1 MQQIQLPITGMTCGG
16 CASRLTREL
25 GAVPGVADAQ
35 ANFATETAAVS
46 FDAERVSPAD
56 LVQAITASGF
66 GCRLQHHTLTISGMH
81 CSSCATRIRDAL
93 LASPGVIDAE
103 VNVALDQANVTTLPE
118 VSDLALTHM
127 IEAAGYQVAT
137 AQQQEVP
144 NARGL
149 SDAQWL
155 VISALCTAPLALQM
169 IGMWLGVGLHLSP
182 WAEWALATPVQWI
195 VGWRFYRGAWVS
207 LMHRAANMDT
217 LVALGTTAAYG
228 FSLWQWWQ
236 LGNAATGALYF
247 EASAVIITLIL
258 GGKTL
263 ESRAKQSASRALR
276 QLLGLRPDTARV
288 LRAGQE
294 VEVPI
299 ESVSLGDM
307 VIGKPGE
314 RIPVDGVIVKGAS
327 EIDESLLTG
336 EPIPVAKQ
344 AGDPVIAGS
353 LVCDGLIRIRTERIG
368 ASTVLARIGAMV
380 EAAQSGRAPIQAVV
394 DRVSRIFVPVVIG
407 IALLT
412 FIGWSLS
419 GAPIASAWVATI
431 SVLVIACPCALGL
444 ATPTALVA
452 GTGTAARYGILIKDI
467 DSLERLSQLTDVV
480 FDKTGTLTQGHP
492 KLTRIVPVRGT
503 AESLLAIAA
512 SVQQG
517 SEHPLGQALVR
528 TATAQGATL
537 AAIDDFSATI
547 GAGVSATVQG
557 ARIRVGKASY
567 VAVTG
572 ADLATPDAGET
583 PIYVADAEGLI
594 GTLFVADQARPEAA
608 QVIAELHAH
617 GLHTHL
623 FSGDGEAAVHA
634 VGTALGIQ
642 EVKANLQPEDKVS
655 HLKSLID
662 AGRRPAMVGDGI
674 NDAPAL
680 AAAHVG
686 IAMGSGTD
694 VALETASVALMRP
707 QLGLIL
713 DALTIAER
721 TRQTIRQ
728 NLFWAF
734 AYNVIL
740 IPVAIAGF
748 LNPAIAGA
756 AMAASSITV
765 VGNALRL
772 TRWHPRAAR

>member
-1 MQQIQLPITGMTCGG
+1 M
-16 CASRLTREL
+16 
-25 GAVPGVADAQ
+25 
-35 ANFATETAAVS
+35 
-46 FDAERVSPAD
+46 
-56 LVQAITASGF
+56 
-66 GCRLQHHTLTISGMH
+66 
-81 CSSCATRIRDAL
+81 
-93 LASPGVIDAE
+93 
-103 VNVALDQANVTTLPE
+103 
-118 VSDLALTHM
+118 
-127 IEAAGYQVAT
+127 
-137 AQQQEVP
+137 
-144 NARGL
+144 
-149 SDAQWL
+149 
-155 VISALCTAPLALQM
+155 
-169 IGMWLGVGLHLSP
+169 
-182 WAEWALATPVQWI
+182 
-195 VGWRFYRGAWVS
+195 
-207 LMHRAANMDT
+207 
-217 LVALGTTAAYG
+217 
-228 FSLWQWWQ
+228 
-236 LGNAATGALYF
+236 
-247 EASAVIITLIL
+247 IITLIL
-258 GGKTL
+258 GDKTL

-294 VEVPI
+294 VEIPI

-344 AGDPVIAGS
+344 TGDPVIAGS

-394 DRVSRIFVPVVIG
+394 DRVSHIFVPVVIG

-492 KLTRIVPVRGT
+492 ELTRIVPVRGT

-537 AAIDDFSATI
+537 AAIDDFRATI
-547 GAGVSATVQG
+547 GAGVSATLEG

-572 ADLATPDAGET
+572 ADLAPPDAGET
-583 PIYVADAEGLI
+583 PIYVADAEG
-594 GTLFVADQARPEAA
+594 ADWDPLCGR
-608 QVIAELHAH
+608 
-617 GLHTHL
+617 
-623 FSGDGEAAVHA
+623 SGAPRGC
-634 VGTALGIQ
+634 
-642 EVKANLQPEDKVS
+642 P
-655 HLKSLID
+655 
-662 AGRRPAMVGDGI
+662 GDC
-674 NDAPAL
+674 
-680 AAAHVG
+680 
-686 IAMGSGTD
+686 
-694 VALETASVALMRP
+694 
-707 QLGLIL
+707 
-713 DALTIAER
+713 
-721 TRQTIRQ
+721 
-728 NLFWAF
+728 
-734 AYNVIL
+734 
-740 IPVAIAGF
+740 
-748 LNPAIAGA
+748 
-756 AMAASSITV
+756 
-765 VGNALRL
+765 
-772 TRWHPRAAR
+772 